1 MNRSIEQAL
10 LSLLPTH
17 NTTLPQPLVDLA
29 SSLLAQSRHRA
40 STLKAEEEIARTYA
54 CAHLACDRLKITLNL
69 PPIDPRPPIPP
80 RIYKR
85 LCSHLSNILP
95 STSSTPGRG
104 GGTPRKAE
112 QTTAATPRSQRTVK
126 TPTSRLRDQQH
137 RADDLTAS
145 PSAGRSARS
154 NRSAATGRTTT
165 PGTTTGPGKEKPL
178 HQFRGTLFPRK
189 DGTSGEGGGLP
200 GWMKPTLRFLL
211 KELGPSHIGPVVMSG
226 LESIVAPRGQRT
238 EDEWVNANLVSL
250 LGALY
255 LLVWRGVTWP
265 GSDIDEGKYLAMR
278 KKVVAALKKARE
290 NVKVAVKLGTG
301 REEEEEQD
309 EEKVWEGWVDD
320 GARVKDLNAATLHIG
335 REGWL
340 EMDWAAG
347 VEDLART
354 VLEKED
360 YDDAAEDGRGSDKVD
375 LFRVGQGDSMFQDR
389 YDYLGER
396 KQKEYAI
403 WKQGILRKIKALEN
417 PSASTTAT
425 PRKRKVPEAN
435 MDIDEDE

>member
-69 PPIDPRPPIPP
+69 PPIRPPPSHSTTHLQAPLLPPLQYPPLHLFNPRPRRWNPQKS
-80 RIYKR
+80 RTNNR
-85 LCSHLSNILP
+85 RH
-95 STSSTPGRG
+95 ST
-104 GGTPRKAE
+104 
-112 QTTAATPRSQRTVK
+112 Q
-126 TPTSRLRDQQH
+126 PTD
-137 RADDLTAS
+137 T
-145 PSAGRSARS
+145 GRSARS

-425 PRKRKVPEAN
+425 PRKRKVPEAIWILTR
-435 MDIDEDE
+435 MSEQVTRRSKG

>member
-17 NTTLPQPLVDLA
+17 NTNLPQPLVDLA

-40 STLKAEEEIARTYA
+40 STLKAEEEVARTYA

-85 LCSHLSNILP
+85 LYSHLSNILP

-104 GGTPRKAE
+104 TPRKSE
-112 QTTAATPRSQRTVK
+112 PTTTTPRSQRTLNK
-126 TPTSRLRDQQH
+126 TPTSRLRDQATNRH
-137 RADDLTAS
+137 DDLTAS
-145 PSAGRSARS
+145 PSAGRST
-154 NRSAATGRTTT
+154 RSAGGRTAM
-165 PGTTTGPGKEKPL
+165 PGTTGKGKEKEKPL
-178 HQFRGTLFPRK
+178 HPFRGTLFPRK
-189 DGTSGEGGGLP
+189 AGTSAGAGQGLP

-211 KELGPSHIGPVVMSG
+211 KELGPAHIGPLVMSG
-226 LESIVAPRGQRT
+226 IESIVAPRGQRT

-255 LLVWRGVTWP
+255 LFVWRGVTWP
-265 GSDIDEGKYLAMR
+265 GTDIDEGEYVAMR
-278 KKVVAALKKARE
+278 KKVAMTLKKARDQ
-290 NVKVAVKLGTG
+290 VKVAVKVG
-301 REEEEEQD
+301 EVEEQDEVED
-309 EEKVWEGWVDD
+309 EEKVWEGWGHVKL
-320 GARVKDLNAATLHIG
+320 KDLDLATLHIG
-335 REGWL
+335 RAGWL

-354 VLEKED
+354 VL
-360 YDDAAEDGRGSDKVD
+360 DKVD
-375 LFRVGQGDSMFQDR
+375 QDASFADGQGSNKLEVFRAGQGDSMFQDR

-417 PSASTTAT
+417 PSASSTTAT

-435 MDIDEDE
+435 MDID